1 MISKRQIAE
10 IISRPFGVIPEKNLN
25 RIIARLLYMSEIDF
39 IDYAQ
44 TIIPM
49 KINRLSKN
57 RYYLS

>member
-10 IISRPFGVIPEKNLN
+10 IIARPFGNVPEKALN
-25 RIIARLLYMSEIDF
+25 RIVLRLLQMNELDF

-49 KINRLSKN
+49 RINRLSKN